1 MKYKFDQFTLYF
13 DFDSNTNKVTDV
25 VFGNNDTITKRHAK
39 HPDYIGD

>member
-1 MKYKFDQFTLYF
+1 MKYKFDKFTLYF

-25 VFGNNDTITKRHAK
+25 VFGNNDTITKRHTV